1 MYFPSN
7 AAHGGAAMTDVPR
20 DPTLAAPRSTPEAA
34 EVRNAHPRA
43 WLEPLV
49 RLTDDQF
56 RIPGTQIRFGLDA
69 VLGTLFPVAGD
80 SVTTALA
87 CVIVFVAW
95 RDGAP
100 PSLLARMLGNVAI
113 DSLAGAVPLLGDWFD
128 LTFRANRKNYS
139 LLRAYQA
146 ERNSGAVPSS
156 VGSTARPQLVKLP
169 AWLPPALVVGFL
181 LLTLVPLCVAL
192 LIGYWLWR

>member
-1 MYFPSN
+1 
-7 AAHGGAAMTDVPR
+7 MTDAIRDRAPAVPR
-20 DPTLAAPRSTPEAA
+20 HTPGSKGAPPELTQ
-34 EVRNAHPRA
+34 P

-56 RIPGTQIRFGLDA
+56 RIPGTGIRFGLDA

-87 CVIVFVAW
+87 CIIVFVAW

-100 PSLLARMLGNVAI
+100 APLLIRMLGNVAV
-113 DSLAGAVPLLGDWFD
+113 DSLLGAVPLVGDWFD
-128 LTFRANRKNYS
+128 LTFRANRKNYT
-139 LLRAYQA
+139 LLRDYQA
-146 ERNSGAVPSS
+146 LRYSGATTTSASGVGSEPSVKVPS
-156 VGSTARPQLVKLP
+156 
-169 AWLPPALVVGFL
+169 WLLPALVLGFL
-181 LLTLVPLCVAL
+181 LLTLIPLSVAM

>member
-1 MYFPSN
+1 
-7 AAHGGAAMTDVPR
+7 MTDGPR
-20 DPTLAAPRSTPEAA
+20 DGTLAAPRATPEAA
-34 EVRNAHPRA
+34 EVRRA
-43 WLEPLV
+43 LPQPWLEPLV

-95 RDGAP
+95 REGAP
-100 PSLLARMLGNVAI
+100 PAVLARMLGNVAI

-139 LLRAYQA
+139 LLRDFQA
-146 ERNSGAVPSS
+146 QRYPGAVPSREE
-156 VGSTARPQLVKLP
+156 STARRTRVKLP
-169 AWLPPALVVGFL
+169 AWLLPALIVGFL
-181 LLTLVPLCVAL
+181 LLILIPLGVAL